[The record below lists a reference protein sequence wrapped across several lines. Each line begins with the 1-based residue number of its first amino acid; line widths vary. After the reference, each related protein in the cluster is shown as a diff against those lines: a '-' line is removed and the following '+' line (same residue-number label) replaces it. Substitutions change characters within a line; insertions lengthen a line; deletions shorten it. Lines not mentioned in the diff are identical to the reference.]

1 MHHEKEHDKERELEK
16 KLHQEL
22 ERMEWEFSMLYE
34 ISNAMR
40 ATLKLDQVLYIILT
54 ALTSHE
60 GLGFNRAMLFLV
72 NEKESVLE
80 GVMGIGPHSAEEAGK
95 IWSAV
100 SSSKMTLEDFIA
112 AYDTFRRDP
121 ESKLNTLVKGM
132 KIPLREDMGILALTI
147 LEGMPFEITTDEAK
161 QMVDPEILNTLNTNY
176 FVTVPL
182 KAKDKILGAILVD
195 NVFNKKPITKSDVR
209 MLTMFANHAG
219 LAIENSRLYEE
230 TVYLSCTDWLTG
242 LWNYGRLQ
250 ETLSSELSRA
260 RNDQSNLSFV
270 MIDVDNFKYYND
282 TFGHMKGDET
292 LRQIAAVMKNKS
304 RKFDFAAR
312 YGGEEFAIIMPG
324 TSKEAARLFSER
336 LRIEIERLYVTEAP
350 LEQKKHPTISSGI
363 ATFPEDTNTKD
374 ELISRAD
381 LALYEAKRGGKNR
394 TCLYTKAMGEKRPQ

>member
-1 MHHEKEHDKERELEK
+1 MTHEKEHELEK
-16 KLHQEL
+16 RLKQEL

-72 NEKESVLE
+72 NEKEAVLE
-80 GVMGIGPHSAEEAGK
+80 GVMGIGPHSGEEAGK

-121 ESKLNTLVKGM
+121 ESRLNSLVKGM

-147 LEGMPFEITTDEAK
+147 LEGMPFEITTEDAK
-161 QMVDPEILNTLNTNY
+161 KMVEPEILNTLNTNY

-195 NVFNKKPITKSDVR
+195 NAFNKKPITKSDVR

-219 LAIENSRLYEE
+219 LAIENSRLFEE
-230 TVYLSCTDWLTG
+230 TVRLSFTDGLTG
-242 LWNYGRLQ
+242 LWNYGRFH
-250 ETLSSELSRA
+250 ETLSTELARA
-260 RNDQSNLSFV
+260 KRDQSNLSFV

-292 LRQIAAVMKNKS
+292 LKQISSILKSKS

-312 YGGEEFAIIMPG
+312 YGGEEFAVIMPS
-324 TSKEAARLFSER
+324 TSKESARLFCER
-336 LRIEIERLYVTEAP
+336 LRTEIERLFVTEATK
-350 LEQKKHPTISSGI
+350 EMSKYPTISSGI
-363 ATFPEDTNTKD
+363 ATFPEDAATKD

-381 LALYEAKRGGKNR
+381 LALYEAKRNGKNQ
-394 TCLYTKAMGEKRPQ
+394 TCLYNKSMGEKRPQ